1 MSSELYAIL
10 AMAARYWFIALILLI
25 ALRAW
30 RMTVKDSRRAKLL
43 RDWSPETGC
52 VGQFVVDPGRGK
64 NHDVLP
70 IPREGVLGSSR
81 RADVRLRGRDIKR
94 FHFSFEARPG
104 GLLVRPRPRA
114 QVVLNKEF
122 TGDKLFAQ
130 DGDTLTLGK
139 AKLLLVLFQVQPE
152 EQPFDEEH
160 IWGPDPA
167 QRPAQPQGEAA
178 PVQESARRRE
188 KPERVHARSRRREK
202 PDVGE
207 ARSRRQAAQ
216 QDELQAFEDELWPDD

>member
-52 VGQFVVDPGRGK
+52 VGQFVVDPAVAK
-64 NHDVLP
+64 P
-70 IPREGVLGSSR
+70 R
-81 RADVRLRGRDIKR
+81 RAAHPQGRRSGFFPQGGRAAAGAGYQAVPLFLRGPARRAIGAAPSPGPGGAQQGVHR
-94 FHFSFEARPG
+94 RQAVRPG
-104 GLLVRPRPRA
+104 RRHLDPGQSQALAGIVPGSAGGTALDEGA
-114 QVVLNKEF
+114 Y
-122 TGDKLFAQ
+122 
-130 DGDTLTLGK
+130 LGT
-139 AKLLLVLFQVQPE
+139 
-152 EQPFDEEH
+152 
-160 IWGPDPA
+160 DPA

-188 KPERVHARSRRREK
+188 KPERAHARSRRRKALMWERPGPGVRRPNRTSYK
-202 PDVGE
+202 P
-207 ARSRRQAAQ
+207 
-216 QDELQAFEDELWPDD
+216 